1 MKQVDPQKAKKQA
14 NIERLKQQLAL
25 RLWEEKLLEIQ
36 EMPFDS
42 SKVSFHDKMDMFYRM
57 KEKDKVVL
65 PNKKASK
72 PKKREE
78 RKAKVNEYINAYELR
93 KKEQSERRFQ
103 LLFLKR
109 LENDGAIIS
118 ISKADRELLRN
129 FSKIEEEIA

>member
-1 MKQVDPQKAKKQA
+1 M
-14 NIERLKQQLAL
+14 
-25 RLWEEKLLEIQ
+25 LEIQ

-78 RKAKVNEYINAYELR
+78 KKAKVNEYINAYELR
-93 KKEQSERRFQ
+93 KKEQSERRF
-103 LLFLKR
+103 
-109 LENDGAIIS
+109 
-118 ISKADRELLRN
+118 
-129 FSKIEEEIA
+129 

>member
-65 PNKKASK
+65 PNKKA
-72 PKKREE
+72 
-78 RKAKVNEYINAYELR
+78 
-93 KKEQSERRFQ
+93 
-103 LLFLKR
+103 
-109 LENDGAIIS
+109 
-118 ISKADRELLRN
+118 
-129 FSKIEEEIA
+129 